1 MAFIKFTLNNKTM
14 SILCR
19 QLASAY
25 EGGIP
30 ITQALQIVG
39 DGFPSRKVKMILY
52 RCADDLIQGKTLS
65 EALSRREV
73 FPDLFVQLISAG
85 ERSGKLDVILRDLSS
100 YYEDLWKMKR
110 SAIVSL
116 TYPTIQL
123 VLGWFLGTFALGI
136 VRQISF
142 EKQFS
147 LGAYFSSYISF
158 QISICIIFAI
168 IVFILI
174 ISKNTKFFQTFIYG
188 IIRHVWPFSFIIH
201 RFSLARFFKSLALLY
216 ASGIPITEALLKSS
230 EILPFPS
237 YKRDIS
243 TVVSLIR
250 NGSNLEKS
258 FKTLSWVGR
267 MGQEMVAIGEQS
279 GKLDEA
285 LQKVAEYFLL
295 DAQQSLQVTT
305 KILNILIL
313 LIVGAVI
320 GFIVISFYANLYGN
334 MFNQLGI

>member
-1 MAFIKFTLNNKTM
+1 MGFTKFILNNKTM

-123 VLGWFLGTFALGI
+123 ILGWFLGTFALGI
-136 VRQISF
+136 VRQIGIR
-142 EKQFS
+142 QFS
-147 LGAYFSSYISF
+147 LSTYFSSYISF
-158 QISICIIFAI
+158 QIKICILFAF
-168 IVFILI
+168 IVFISI
-174 ISKNTKFFQTFIYG
+174 FFKNTKFFQTFIYG
-188 IIRHVWPFSFIIH
+188 IIRHIWPFSFIIH

-230 EILPFPS
+230 ELLTTPS
-237 YKRDIS
+237 YRRDIF

-258 FKTLSWVGR
+258 FKTLPWVGR

-295 DAQQSLQVTT
+295 DAQQALQVTT

-313 LIVGAVI
+313 LIVGAII